1 MIKEICNAT
10 ETQTSSFM
18 DGFNCL
24 KAIAPLRGDNLFF
37 TTKSQGIPGTH
48 LIDLSRMEN

>member
-18 DGFNCL
+18 DGVQL
-24 KAIAPLRGDNLFF
+24 
-37 TTKSQGIPGTH
+37 SQGYSTTMRRQFIFYH
-48 LIDLSRMEN
+48 